1 MKRDLIYLI
10 LIVAAIAAVE
20 VTARTA
26 PETPVEI
33 RPLRIEAGF
42 TKTVHILFPSP
53 VTYIDIGSM
62 DIIAGKADGAE
73 NVVRVKA
80 AVRNFIAET
89 NLTVITEDGGF
100 FTFDVHYAENPAVST
115 VNLTVQ
121 EPQTKG
127 VKEPTAAGDPLS
139 PAPVTKSRV
148 LLREVG
154 REKPAT
160 VKRMLSDIY
169 RQNRTDVKGIRTKK
183 YGIEVEVLGIYVFND
198 VIYMHTCISNDTNI
212 SFEVDARRFIVADR
226 KLTKRTAQQQTPL
239 EILRVCNDPAVVRG
253 HQRQRT
259 VFALPKL
266 TISDDKV
273 LLLEII
279 EKNGARHQTV
289 EIPAEE
295 LLEAKLL

>member
-10 LIVAAIAAVE
+10 LIVAAIAAVK

-42 TKTVHILFPSP
+42 TRTVHILFPSP